1 MVFKKFKEDIVVPYP
16 KSKIVIT
23 FYLLPMLPML
33 PTLAALTDYQ
43 QQEGTIPSK
52 CLSDR
57 KKWWSKM
64 CAKELVVKKS
74 EPLVAGRHGSEVRCE
89 LWSDVW

>member
-1 MVFKKFKEDIVVPYP
+1 
-16 KSKIVIT
+16 
-23 FYLLPMLPML
+23 MLRAEWL
-33 PTLAALTDYQ
+33 VTNVTNVTNVSNLSSSDQ
-43 QQEGTIPSK
+43 QQEGTIHSK

-89 LWSDVW
+89 LWSDV

>member
-1 MVFKKFKEDIVVPYP
+1 
-16 KSKIVIT
+16 
-23 FYLLPMLPML
+23 MLPML
-33 PTLAALTDYQ
+33 PTLAALTDNQ

-74 EPLVAGRHGSEVRCE
+74 EPLVAGRHGGEVTRE
-89 LWSDVW
+89 KQSHV